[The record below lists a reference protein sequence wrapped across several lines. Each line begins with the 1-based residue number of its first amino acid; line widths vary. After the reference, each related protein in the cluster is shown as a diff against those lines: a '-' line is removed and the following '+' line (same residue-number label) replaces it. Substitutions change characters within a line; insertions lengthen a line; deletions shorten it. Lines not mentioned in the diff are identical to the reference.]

1 MQKQN
6 GTPAYSAKGKQKNEN
21 MKIEDIND
29 DDGKIVRDGVKVKSR
44 SLRGKTFN

>member
-6 GTPAYSAKGKQKNEN
+6 GTPAYSVKAQQKSEN

-29 DDGKIVRDGVKVKSR
+29 DDDKIVRDGVKVKS
-44 SLRGKTFN
+44 